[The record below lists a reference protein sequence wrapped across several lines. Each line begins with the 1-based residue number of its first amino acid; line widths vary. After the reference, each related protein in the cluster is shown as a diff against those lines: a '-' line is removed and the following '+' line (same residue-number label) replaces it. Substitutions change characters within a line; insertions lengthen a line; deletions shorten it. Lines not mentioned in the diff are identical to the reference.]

1 VAEQTYHY
9 LAPSAVQPAGAGLQ
23 VALSTSGG
31 AAEHPYFFSGFL
43 ARPRQTAQALLAVAA
58 VARTRY
64 YEPPAMVRA
73 RIRAAD
79 PVVTS
84 NGDRLRFEG
93 FSACCGVYARLDL
106 EPAALHGA
114 FAAWGT
120 TNVDFNPPMRAA
132 LADVSDAG
140 ALLMRVGHE
149 EVSVSTT
156 GGGAVE
162 RKVPLPGRWVKGFGE
177 VQVACASMALWHELA
192 RVEARR
198 FLQSLPRSRGGLA
211 WAVPAGRGLRLAA
224 RPGPAAVCLAAPERL
239 RVLERLLGFASALRV
254 YGAGA
259 QAPEASAWE
268 LVLDGAR
275 LTLVLS
281 PELYRGFSGE
291 GGLLFDLASA
301 PHGLVDE
308 IAAGLAGDSVIDPA
322 AVGTAL
328 QAPLSDVHVALH
340 ALGAAGRVGF
350 DLTQGAFFHRELP
363 FERSTLEAMHP
374 RLTGARQLIEGHAVA
389 LDAGG
394 GTARV
399 TSGDVEY
406 LVRFDASAA
415 RCTCPWF
422 AKHAGTRGPCKH
434 VLAAEIVRNDRASV

>member
-1 VAEQTYHY
+1 
-9 LAPSAVQPAGAGLQ
+9 
-23 VALSTSGG
+23 
-31 AAEHPYFFSGFL
+31 
-43 ARPRQTAQALLAVAA
+43 
-58 VARTRY
+58 
-64 YEPPAMVRA
+64 
-73 RIRAAD
+73 
-79 PVVTS
+79 
-84 NGDRLRFEG
+84 
-93 FSACCGVYARLDL
+93 
-106 EPAALHGA
+106 
-114 FAAWGT
+114 
-120 TNVDFNPPMRAA
+120 
-132 LADVSDAG
+132 
-140 ALLMRVGHE
+140 
-149 EVSVSTT
+149 
-156 GGGAVE
+156 
-162 RKVPLPGRWVKGFGE
+162 
-177 VQVACASMALWHELA
+177 
-192 RVEARR
+192 
-198 FLQSLPRSRGGLA
+198 
-211 WAVPAGRGLRLAA
+211 
-224 RPGPAAVCLAAPERL
+224 
-239 RVLERLLGFASALRV
+239 
-254 YGAGA
+254 
-259 QAPEASAWE
+259 
-268 LVLDGAR
+268 VLDGAR